1 MAPSPLLPSAAR
13 ARWLYWLVLLGLV
26 LAGFGL
32 RVFRADRQE
41 IWGDEAAKL
50 EVVNRDVARLFS
62 PGAEVH
68 PRFFHSWLFV
78 WHRLFGYNVFG
89 LRLLPVLFGTLGLPL
104 IAALARRLLRS
115 RTAAVAAA
123 FALALSPFHVA
134 YSQDLTMYTLLF
146 VMVALSFLLLWR
158 VMEIPRPG
166 WPAWGLYVAATS
178 LMIHTHYYAVFALAA
193 QNVYVLLRGRG
204 RWGPWAAAQALT
216 AVTTLPWLLLQFRLL
231 TGQAVDQTQDLTL
244 AHLGAILG
252 QGAVA
257 FTVGA
262 TFPAR
267 WAWLAAAFVL
277 LALGALAALVR
288 QPATRR
294 AGLLLGLWLLVPPLL
309 VWVFDVWLQHFGERF
324 ISMSLPPLIILLGWG
339 AARLPP
345 RRVGLAAAAAACLA
359 ANGLALHAWYTD
371 PAVLKSDYGQRMA
384 DIAREA
390 LPGDILLLNGP
401 QQATLFEIYQPAGVD
416 YAFIS
421 PGSLLSQAAAER
433 DLPALV
439 AGHSR
444 AWLATHGAL
453 ETYDPD
459 QQAEAWLARHG
470 YQALSRDYLGA
481 TVKLYVLESGPAAPD
496 LQPIE
501 AQFAGGPRLTGFA
514 IEPPTVQPG
523 GTVLVIARW
532 LAVDPMAADYTV
544 FVHLWDAAG
553 QPAAQLD
560 SQPQSGTRP
569 TSGWQPGD
577 IVLDRYALLV
587 PPDLPPGDYTLN
599 LGMYDLATLTRLA
612 VSGAPGAAALDH
624 VFLGTVRVTP

>member
-1 MAPSPLLPSAAR
+1 MAPSHPLPSAAR

-26 LAGFGL
+26 QAGFGL

-50 EVVNRDVARLFS
+50 EVVNQGAAHLFS

-78 WHRLFGYNVFG
+78 WYRLFGYNTFG
-89 LRLLPVLFGTLGLPL
+89 LRMLPVLFGTLGLPL
-104 IAALARRLLRS
+104 IAVLARRLLRS
-115 RTAAVAAA
+115 CAAAAAAA

-146 VMVALSFLLLWR
+146 VMVTLSFLLLWR
-158 VMEIPRPG
+158 VMAVPRPG
-166 WPAWGLYVAATS
+166 WADWGLYIAATS
-178 LMIHTHYYAVFALAA
+178 LMIHTHYYSVFALAA

-204 RWGPWAAAQALT
+204 RWRQWAAAQALT
-216 AVTTLPWLLLQFRLL
+216 AAATLPWLFLQFRLL

-244 AHLGAILG
+244 ANLGEILG

-277 LALGALAALVR
+277 LALGALVAIVR

-294 AGLLLGLWLLVPPLL
+294 AGLLLGLWLLLPPLL

-324 ISMSLPPLIILLGWG
+324 ISMSLPPLIVLLGWG
-339 AARLPP
+339 ATRLPP
-345 RRVGLAAAAAACLA
+345 RRMGLAAAAAICLA
-359 ANGLALHAWYTD
+359 ANGPALHAWYTD

-401 QQATLFEIYQPAGVD
+401 QQATLFEIYQPAGVA

-421 PGSLLSQAAAER
+421 PASLLSQAAAER

-444 AWLATHGAL
+444 AWLAPHGAP

-459 QQAEAWLARHG
+459 HQAEAWLARNG

-481 TVKLYVLESGPAAPD
+481 TVKLYVLESDPGAPEFHPAA
-496 LQPIE
+496 
-501 AQFAGGPRLTGFA
+501 AQFASGPRLIGFA
-514 IEPPTVQPG
+514 FEPATVQPG
-523 GTVLVIARW
+523 GTVLVTTRW
-532 LAVDPMAADYTV
+532 LAVEPMPTDYTI
-544 FVHLWDAAG
+544 FVHLWDSAG
-553 QPAAQLD
+553 RPAAQLD

-569 TSGWQPGD
+569 TSGWQAGD

-599 LGMYDLATLTRLA
+599 LGMYDLATLGRLS
-612 VSGAPGAAALDH
+612 VIGAPGAAALDH
-624 VFLGTVRVTP
+624 VFLGTVRVAL